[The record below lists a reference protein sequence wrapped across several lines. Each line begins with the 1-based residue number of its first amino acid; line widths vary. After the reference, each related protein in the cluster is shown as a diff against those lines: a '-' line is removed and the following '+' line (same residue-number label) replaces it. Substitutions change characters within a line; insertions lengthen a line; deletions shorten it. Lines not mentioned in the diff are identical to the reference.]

1 MRYAI
6 LSMLL
11 LTLLLASCAAVTV
24 APGDTVSVT
33 YTGRLQNGSVF
44 DSNDPARQA
53 DIPQKTAFAPMTVTV
68 GQGRL
73 IPGFEQAL
81 IGMREGETKT
91 VTIPAKDA
99 YGPYRAELV
108 RIIPRTVTYPREV
121 EIRREIEIPAAELE
135 ARLAKPIAPLQLFET
150 ENFQYAISAV
160 DSGTATLYLLAP
172 RNETV
177 QLEGYPWPSTMVR
190 QTNQTMT
197 FRHDALDKSLVQTLD
212 GPYVA
217 HVNATH
223 IRLETALQPDQEFG
237 SSLGDGRVTRGTD
250 STLTLDLNHPLAGK
264 DLTFEIRVDAI
275 ERRE

>member
-1 MRYAI
+1 MRDNGVITKEDHERAVKEK
-6 LSMLL
+6 LL
-11 LTLLLASCAAVTV
+11 FADVSNVLDKAPYFTDFVKAQLLK
-24 APGDTVSVT
+24 
-33 YTGRLQNGSVF
+33 
-44 DSNDPARQA
+44 
-53 DIPQKTAFAPMTVTV
+53 DIPD
-68 GQGRL
+68 
-73 IPGFEQAL
+73 E
-81 IGMREGETKT
+81 
-91 VTIPAKDA
+91 
-99 YGPYRAELV
+99 ELV
-108 RIIPRTVTYPREV
+108 GVGYTIYSTLDSYYQRVV
-121 EIRREIEIPAAELE
+121 EESVDSGVKDLE